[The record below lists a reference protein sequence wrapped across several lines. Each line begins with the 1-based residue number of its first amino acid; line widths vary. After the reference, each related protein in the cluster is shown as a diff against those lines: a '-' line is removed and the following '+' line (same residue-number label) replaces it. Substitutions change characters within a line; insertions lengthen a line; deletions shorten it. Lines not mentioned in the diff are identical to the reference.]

1 MTLATATRA
10 TKVRGRLKRAQSER
24 TYDLPVHLHNNNYRP
39 LLENDS
45 RYVETDEQGD
55 QIGRIFAFW
64 ATDHF
69 GQFCTEA
76 GQYLVKIE
84 TLWLVLLAA

>member
-1 MTLATATRA
+1 
-10 TKVRGRLKRAQSER
+10 
-24 TYDLPVHLHNNNYRP
+24 
-39 LLENDS
+39 
-45 RYVETDEQGD
+45 VETDEQGD